1 MKNFKK
7 TYNSPYIKVEEILT
21 DGPMLDGNS
30 PHEAGGEDVGAKEA
44 NFDFDETEW
53 DDTDDKN
60 TQK

>member
-1 MKNFKK
+1 MKDLKK
-7 TYNSPYIKVEEILT
+7 TYNSPYIKVEEIQT
-21 DGPMLDGNS
+21 EDFIAATPGATPD
-30 PHEAGGEDVGAKEA
+30 PPEAKA